1 MPNGRPDPE
10 RLLHLL
16 EDEEKST
23 LRGKLKIFFGAS
35 AGVGKTYAM
44 LHAAHELLSEGI
56 NVIVGIAETHGR
68 SETEELLVGLPKLPT
83 RSVSHKGIVLQE
95 FDLDAALHLK
105 PAILLLDEFAHSN
118 PIGSRHPKRWQDV
131 KELLEAGIDVHT
143 TLNVQHLESLNDVVA
158 RITGI
163 SVKETIPDLIFDQAD
178 EITLVDIP
186 TDELLDRLKE
196 GKVYLNSNLMESA
209 RLNFFKRSNLIALRE
224 MALRRTAERVDA
236 QMKLYNITEFAGG
249 EILSP
254 RLMVCVG
261 PDLLSLRLVRATKRM
276 ADRIGAPWFAVYVQ
290 NEKHLLL
297 STKEQERLDRT
308 LRIAEQMGSKI
319 EYIYSQNALKELIAF
334 AKKNAVTRIVI
345 GKTPKPR
352 WREIIFGSLA
362 DGLIR
367 SSDGIEITVISS
379 FVDEPEDE
387 KKQSKYKSF
396 NIKPYIYSFTSVVLA
411 TIVGFLIVPYM
422 DVLNVIMLY
431 LMTLTGIAAFFSKG
445 PSLFAALSAVICF
458 NLFFLDPK
466 LDLQITNKDY
476 ILTFI
481 MMFITSFFI
490 SSLSSRLKSQA
501 MFAQKREK
509 DTSLLYAMTREF
521 SIVRGHKA
529 MAEIAA
535 RHLGLSFNANI
546 VFWIPN
552 EEDQL
557 SLFYPEN
564 RSIAV
569 KEEMVAKWSFEHGQ
583 IAGHETST
591 MPSAQ
596 GIYFPLIVSSKT
608 IGAVGLVP
616 KEKNHRFSNQQ
627 LSLIE
632 TFANLIASSFD
643 RANTALV
650 VEESIINAESQRLR
664 SILLASISQDL
675 LIPLTTLTKFSHDL
689 LEKNTL
695 SENDK
700 KNVLRKINQESHKIS
715 QIIDNI
721 MLLSKKHADI

>member
-1 MPNGRPDPE
+1 MQNERPDPE

-35 AGVGKTYAM
+35 AGVGKTYSM

-56 NVIVGIAETHGR
+56 DVVVGVAETHGR

-95 FDLDAALHLK
+95 FDLDAAIQRK
-105 PAILLLDEFAHSN
+105 PEILLLDEFAHSN

-163 SVKETIPDLIFDQAD
+163 SVKETVPDLIFDQAD

-196 GKVYLNSNLMESA
+196 GKVYLNSNLMEAA

-297 STKEQERLDRT
+297 SPKEKDRLERT
-308 LRIAEQMGSKI
+308 LHIAQEMGSKI
-319 EYIYSQNALKELIAF
+319 EYIYGQNALKEIISF
-334 AKKNAVTRIVI
+334 AKKNSITRIVV

-352 WREIIFGSLA
+352 WREIILGSLA

-367 SSDGIEITVISS
+367 AGNGVEVTVISS
-379 FVDEPEDE
+379 FTDEPADE
-387 KKQSKYKSF
+387 NKPSTYKAF
-396 NIKPYIYSFTSVVLA
+396 NIKPYIYSLGTLVLA
-411 TIVGFLIVPYM
+411 TIVGFLIAPHTNI
-422 DVLNVIMLY
+422 LNVIMIY
-431 LMTLTGIAAFFSKG
+431 LMTLMGIASFLPKG
-445 PSLFAALSAVICF
+445 PSIIAGIGAVICF
-458 NLFFLDPK
+458 NLFFLDSK
-466 LDLQITNKDY
+466 ISLIDNKNY
-476 ILTFI
+476 LLTFI
-481 MMFITSFFI
+481 TMISTSIFM

-521 SIVRGHKA
+521 SIARGHKA
-529 MAEIAA
+529 MAEIAG
-535 RHLGLSFNANI
+535 RHLSLAFNANI
-546 VFWIPN
+546 IFWLPN
-552 EEDQL
+552 EQDQL
-557 SLFYPEN
+557 QLFYPEHK
-564 RSIAV
+564 SIGV
-569 KEEMVAKWSFEHGQ
+569 KEEMVAKWSFEHSQ
-583 IAGHETST
+583 IAGRETST

-596 GIYFPLIVSSKT
+596 GIYFPLIVSTKT
-608 IGAVGLVP
+608 IGTIGLVP
-616 KEKNHRFSNQQ
+616 KEKNSHFSNEQMT
-627 LSLIE
+627 LIE

-650 VEESIINAESQRLR
+650 VEESIIEAESQRLR
-664 SILLASISQDL
+664 NILLSSISQDL

-689 LEKNTL
+689 LQENTL
-695 SENDK
+695 NEDEQK
-700 KNVLRKINQESHKIS
+700 KILQKINKESHKIS

-721 MLLSKKHADI
+721 MLISKKRA

>member
-1 MPNGRPDPE
+1 MPSGRPDPE
-10 RLLHLL
+10 RLLHLI
-16 EDEEKST
+16 EDEEKSSN
-23 LRGKLKIFFGAS
+23 RGKLKIFFGAS

-44 LHAAHELLSEGI
+44 LHAAHELIAEGT
-56 NVIVGIAETHGR
+56 NVIVGIVETHGR
-68 SETEELLVGLPKLPT
+68 PETEELLLGLPKLPT

-95 FDLDAALHLK
+95 FDLDAALRLN
-105 PAILLLDEFAHSN
+105 PEILLLDELAHSN

-163 SVKETIPDLIFDQAD
+163 SVKETVSDLIFDQAD

-196 GKVYLNSNLMESA
+196 GKVYLSSNLMEAA

-236 QMKLYNITEFAGG
+236 QMKLYNIAEFAGG

-308 LRIAEQMGSKI
+308 LRIAEQMGAKI
-319 EYIYSQNALKELIAF
+319 EYIYGQNALKELIAF
-334 AKKNAVTRIVI
+334 AKKNGITRIVI
-345 GKTPKPR
+345 GKTPKSR
-352 WREIIFGSLA
+352 WREILFGSLA

-367 SSDGIEITVISS
+367 NSDGIEITVISS
-379 FVDEPEDE
+379 FIDEPEEE
-387 KKQSKYKSF
+387 KKYLRQKQF
-396 NIKPYIYSFTSVVLA
+396 NIKPYLYSFISVILA
-411 TIVGFLIVPYM
+411 TLGGFLIVPYM
-422 DVLNVIMLY
+422 DVLNVVMLY
-431 LMTLTGIAAFFSKG
+431 LMTLTGIASFFARG
-445 PSLFAALSAVICF
+445 PSLFAALIAILFF
-458 NLFFLDPK
+458 NIFFLDPK
-466 LDLQITNKDY
+466 LDLKIAHTDY
-476 ILTFI
+476 ILAFA
-481 MMFITSFFI
+481 MMFVTSFFI
-490 SSLSSRLKSQA
+490 SSLSSKLKAQA
-501 MFAQKREK
+501 MIAQKREK

-535 RHLGLSFNANI
+535 RHLGFAFNAHI
-546 VFWIPN
+546 IFWIPN
-552 EEDQL
+552 EENIL
-557 SLFYPEN
+557 TLFYPEH
-564 RSIAV
+564 RSIGV

-583 IAGHETST
+583 IAGRETST

-596 GIYFPLIVSSKT
+596 GIYLPLIISSKT
-608 IGAVGLVP
+608 IGTLGLVP
-616 KEKNHRFSNQQ
+616 KEKNYRFSNQE
-627 LSLIE
+627 LSFLE
-632 TFANLIASSFD
+632 TFTNLIASSFD
-643 RANTALV
+643 RANKALI
-650 VEESIINAESQRLR
+650 VEESIIEAESQRLR
-664 SILLASISQDL
+664 NTLIASISQDL
-675 LIPLTTLTKFSHDL
+675 LIPLTMLTKHSHEL
-689 LEKNTL
+689 LKENRLNENEKK
-695 SENDK
+695 DI
-700 KNVLRKINQESHKIS
+700 LRKMNQESHKIS
-715 QIIDNI
+715 KIIDDI
-721 MLLSKKHADI
+721 MLLSKKHM

>member
-1 MPNGRPDPE
+1 MVSGRPDPE
-10 RLLHLL
+10 RLLHLI
-16 EDEEKST
+16 EDEEKSSH
-23 LRGKLKIFFGAS
+23 RGKLKIFFGAS

-44 LHAAHELLSEGI
+44 LHAAHELLSEGVK
-56 NVIVGIAETHGR
+56 VIIGVVETHGR
-68 SETEELLVGLPKLPT
+68 PETEELLVGLPKLPT

-95 FDLDAALHLK
+95 FDLDAALQLK
-105 PAILLLDEFAHSN
+105 PDILLLDELAHSN

-158 RITGI
+158 RITGV
-163 SVKETIPDLIFDQAD
+163 SVKETVSDIIFDQAD

-196 GKVYLNSNLMESA
+196 GKVYLSSNLMEAA

-308 LRIAEQMGSKI
+308 LRIAEQMGGKV
-319 EYIYSQNALKELIAF
+319 EYIYEENALKELIAF
-334 AKKNAVTRIVI
+334 AKKKGVTRIVI
-345 GKTPKPR
+345 GKTSKPR

-367 SSDGIEITVISS
+367 ASDGIEITVISS
-379 FVDEPEDE
+379 FVDESNDE
-387 KKQSKYKSF
+387 KKQLRHKPF
-396 NIKPYIYSFTSVVLA
+396 NVKPYIYSFISVSLA
-411 TIVGFLIVPYM
+411 TIGGFLIIPYM
-422 DVLNVIMLY
+422 DILNVIILY
-431 LMTLTGIAAFFSKG
+431 FITLTGIAAFFSKG
-445 PSLFAALSAVICF
+445 PSLFAAFNAVLF
-458 NLFFLDPK
+458 LNLFFLDPK
-466 LDLQITNKDY
+466 LDLGIPNKDY
-476 ILTFI
+476 IPTFG
-481 MMFITSFFI
+481 MMFIISYFI
-490 SSLSSRLKSQA
+490 SLLSSRLKSQA
-501 MFAQKREK
+501 MVAQKREK
-509 DTSLLYAMTREF
+509 DTSLLYALTREF
-521 SIVRGHKA
+521 SVVRGHKA

-535 RHLGLSFNANI
+535 RHLGLAFNAHI
-546 VFWIPN
+546 IFWMPN
-552 EEDQL
+552 DEEQL
-557 SLFYPEN
+557 SLFYPEH

-608 IGAVGLVP
+608 IGTLGLVP
-616 KEKNHRFSNQQ
+616 KEKNYRFSNQQ
-627 LSLIE
+627 LSLLE

-650 VEESIINAESQRLR
+650 VEESIIEAESQRLR
-664 SILLASISQDL
+664 NILLASISQDL
-675 LIPLTTLTKFSHDL
+675 LVPLTTLTKFSHDL
-689 LEKNTL
+689 LQENRLNESEKKDIL
-695 SENDK
+695 H
-700 KNVLRKINQESHKIS
+700 KINQESHKIS

-721 MLLSKKHADI
+721 MLLSKKRA